1 MKLKRIQHRR
11 LSQTG
16 PLQFSII
23 VRLDVF
29 EDGQHIG
36 AVDPAVFPL
45 FLLREQVEI
54 VDLLLNCGGYRTDVE
69 ASLALRVN
77 SPRKPN
83 EDVEDV
89 VVRTRTQQLE
99 ELNDVGLR
107 ERKRRVERQRREIDP
122 LHDMHQL
129 ELPRSEDAAER
140 PWKEFGGKDRRE
152 SPLPDEW
159 RINES
164 RIGHTA

>member
-1 MKLKRIQHRR
+1 MP
-11 LSQTG
+11 QTG
-16 PLQFSII
+16 SLQLSVV
-23 VRLDVF
+23 VRFDVF
-29 EDGQHIG
+29 EDGQHVS
-36 AVDPAVFPL
+36 AMHPAVFSV
-45 FLLREQVEI
+45 FLLGELVEV
-54 VDLLLNCGGYRTDVE
+54 VDFLLDGGRNGADVE

-107 ERKRRVERQRREIDP
+107 ERKRRVERQPREIDP

-140 PWKEFGGKDRRE
+140 PWKGSGGKDRRE
-152 SPLPDEW
+152 SRLPDEW